1 MTGVVILHNE
11 THLLARTYGAV
22 ISIINNHEQCLVT
35 DSLKLKFILILTGI
49 LKSL

>member
-11 THLLARTYGAV
+11 ILLLARICGAV
-22 ISIINNHEQCLVT
+22 ISIINNQEQCLVT